1 MSSSSK
7 NTYNIGQIISENIED
22 LIFIFNRNY
31 KCEYTNLKADLEE
44 LYISIENKKLNHF
57 IHPHDIV
64 SMIDLLERTFKLG
77 YGTAEIRI
85 KYGDIIF
92 NWYEIKSKRFVDTS
106 KENKVILF
114 SREITKF
121 KKMEQEIKVRQARFN
136 ELTEPLPEIR
146 YWKFLQSKKG
156 IAAYQKTR
164 EMLELVIDNIPQ
176 LIYWKDTNLN
186 YLGCNTNFAALSG
199 SKYRINIIVI

>member
-31 KCEYTNLKADLEE
+31 KCEYTNIKANLEE
-44 LYISIENKKLNHF
+44 LHVSNENKQLHHF
-57 IHPHDIV
+57 IHPHDAV
-64 SMIDLLERTFKLG
+64 PMIDLLERTFKLG
-77 YGTAEIRI
+77 YGIAEIRI
-85 KYGDIIF
+85 NYGDRIF

-106 KENKVILF
+106 KENKVILV

-121 KKMEQEIKVRQARFN
+121 KKLEQEIKGRQARFN

-156 IAAYQKTR
+156 IAACQKTS
-164 EMLELVIDNIPQ
+164 EMLELENYPSLKTVIDEIF
-176 LIYWKDTNLN
+176 IK
-186 YLGCNTNFAALSG
+186 
-199 SKYRINIIVI
+199 

>member
-7 NTYNIGQIISENIED
+7 TIYNIVQIISENIED
-22 LIFIFNRNY
+22 LIFIYDRNY

-44 LYISIENKKLNHF
+44 LYISIENKKLHHF

-77 YGTAEIRI
+77 YGIAEIRI
-85 KYGDIIF
+85 KNGDGIF
-92 NWYEIKSKRFVDTS
+92 NWYEIRSKRFVYTS

-121 KKMEQEIKVRQARFN
+121 KKMEQEIKVR
-136 ELTEPLPEIR
+136 
-146 YWKFLQSKKG
+146 
-156 IAAYQKTR
+156 
-164 EMLELVIDNIPQ
+164 
-176 LIYWKDTNLN
+176 
-186 YLGCNTNFAALSG
+186 
-199 SKYRINIIVI
+199 